1 MGCRLTVDHK
11 GSDPDERERILLLG
25 GFVTE
30 KGRVMGD
37 LAVSRSF
44 GDIASAPYIISR
56 PFVQETVIGEG
67 DDFLVLGCDG
77 IFDVFTDQQVVDL
90 VSSVP
95 PEYASIIL
103 RDYAYLAGS
112 NDNLTAIVVY
122 FKR

>member
-1 MGCRLTVDHK
+1 MCAQTFCEQCGHD
-11 GSDPDERERILLLG
+11 I
-25 GFVTE
+25 GFI
-30 KGRVMGD
+30 
-37 LAVSRSF
+37 F
-44 GDIASAPYIISR
+44 
-56 PFVQETVIGEG
+56 IGNRAKNI
-67 DDFLVLGCDG
+67 C

-112 NDNLTAIVVY
+112 NDNLTAVVVY